1 MNEAVSHGGIVLA
14 YIGDAVL
21 EILIRERLVSLGM
34 SDTGEMSR
42 VAQSLICAPAQS
54 ARMEKLFPM
63 LTEEEE
69 AVYRLGRNHHT
80 NSKPKKA
87 TAAEY
92 HRATGM
98 EAVFG
103 YLHFSGET
111 ERIRELF
118 AEGRIAQRPFQL
130 RERVF

>member
-1 MNEAVSHGGIVLA
+1 MNKAVSHGGIVLA

-21 EILIRERLVSLGM
+21 EILIREKLVSFGM
-34 SDTGEMSR
+34 TDTGAMSTI
-42 VAQSLICAPAQS
+42 AQKLICAPAQS
-54 ARMEKLFPM
+54 ERMEKLLTV
-63 LTEEEE
+63 LTEEEN

-103 YLHFSGET
+103 YLHFSGNP

-118 AEGRIAQRPFQL
+118 DLAYGDINDYARN
-130 RERVF
+130 

>member
-34 SDTGEMSR
+34 TDTGEMSR

-54 ARMEKLFPM
+54 ARMEKLFPL
-63 LTEEEE
+63 LTEDEE

-111 ERIRELF
+111 ERIHELF
-118 AEGRIAQRPFQL
+118 EAAYGDIYENLLNRI
-130 RERVF
+130 

>member
-21 EILIRERLVSLGM
+21 EILIREKLVSCGM
-34 SDTGEMSR
+34 TDTGAMSTI
-42 VAQSLICAPAQS
+42 AQKLICAPAQS
-54 ARMEKLFPM
+54 ERMEKLLPV
-63 LTEEEE
+63 LTEEEN

-92 HRATGM
+92 HGHGGGIRVPAFLGKSGAHTRA
-98 EAVFG
+98 F
-103 YLHFSGET
+103 
-111 ERIRELF
+111 
-118 AEGRIAQRPFQL
+118 
-130 RERVF
+130 

>member
-1 MNEAVSHGGIVLA
+1 MNDITSYGGIVLA
-14 YIGDAVL
+14 YMGDAVL
-21 EILIRERLVSLGM
+21 EILIREALIEKGM
-34 SDTGEMSR
+34 TDTGEMSR
-42 VAQSLICAPAQS
+42 TAQSLICAPAQS
-54 ARMEKLFPM
+54 ARMEKLFP
-63 LTEEEE
+63 LLSEKEE
-69 AVYRLGRNHHT
+69 AIYRLGRNHHT

-111 ERIRELF
+111 ERIKALF
-118 AEGRIAQRPFQL
+118 DAAYGDIR
-130 RERVF
+130 

>member
-34 SDTGEMSR
+34 TDTGEMSR
-42 VAQSLICAPAQS
+42 VAQSLIC
-54 ARMEKLFPM
+54 
-63 LTEEEE
+63 
-69 AVYRLGRNHHT
+69 
-80 NSKPKKA
+80 KPKKA

-118 AEGRIAQRPFQL
+118 EAAYGDIYENLLNRI
-130 RERVF
+130 

>member
-21 EILIRERLVSLGM
+21 EILIREKLVSCGM
-34 SDTGEMSR
+34 TDTGAMSTI
-42 VAQSLICAPAQS
+42 AQKLICAPAQS
-54 ARMEKLFPM
+54 ERMEKLLPV
-63 LTEEEE
+63 LTEEEN

-92 HRATGM
+92 HRATCM

-103 YLHFSGET
+103 YLHFSGNP

-118 AEGRIAQRPFQL
+118 DLAYGDINDYARN
-130 RERVF
+130 

>member
-54 ARMEKLFPM
+54 ARMEKLFPC
-63 LTEEEE
+63 
-69 AVYRLGRNHHT
+69 
-80 NSKPKKA
+80 
-87 TAAEY
+87 
-92 HRATGM
+92 
-98 EAVFG
+98 
-103 YLHFSGET
+103 
-111 ERIRELF
+111 
-118 AEGRIAQRPFQL
+118 
-130 RERVF
+130 